1 MFIAVILGNCL
12 AAGLVFGGI
21 AELWFRFNSVRPDSA
36 EAFMHNVMSSAVY
49 LAIAAIILLLVQ
61 IATFLEK
68 LYLERKESAT
78 GVKTEKSA
86 PSAPFKK
93 KEQKPAS
100 ASGEFFR
107 AEPVVVPVPEP
118 APAPQPEAAESVSE
132 SAMKEEKQEGEVQKP
147 EEKAPV
153 KSESSLNFFRID

>member
-12 AAGLVFGGI
+12 AVVFAFGGI
-21 AELWFRFNSVRPDSA
+21 AELWFRFSAGRPDSA
-36 EAFMHNVMSSAVY
+36 EAFMHDVLASALYFVVSGV
-49 LAIAAIILLLVQ
+49 LLLLVQ

-68 LYLERKESAT
+68 LYIERKEGIV
-78 GVKTEKSA
+78 GVKSEKSA
-86 PSAPFKK
+86 PATPFKK

-118 APAPQPEAAESVSE
+118 APAPQPEAAEAVSE
-132 SAMKEEKQEGEVQKP
+132 SAMKEEKQEGEEQKP